1 MKKLFTILA
10 LLLAA
15 LAAQAATYYGF
26 KIAGVSV
33 NSDNYRN
40 VTGSNITSGTVV
52 YDPSSNTVTLT
63 NVTISRTGSD
73 NRAIYNESNSGLKVE
88 LVGTNNLS
96 ATQSAPVRIEKNTT
110 IRVSSGTTTITGG
123 SEGGIYITGGHFLN
137 IFGPGTLNI
146 HADAKGGIE
155 GSNHNNSVLFYNVNA
170 SIYGGGGDLL
180 DISSVSFNSL
190 EDPVN
195 APKTV
200 TLKSINSSTPNVKN
214 VTTMT
219 FVEKNVIQNPVGAE
233 FNPSSKSIANYDYT
247 NNAFLSDVK
256 GTDIVISNKDVVAK
270 LNTDNFPDANFR
282 NYLAQKFKKRF
293 ITTTD
298 VANTTWL
305 SPTALEISNLKG
317 VEYFTAL
324 KNLSCEINNLTTLDV
339 SALTALAELRCNRNP
354 LTTLDVSHNPNL
366 KLLYCYNT
374 SLTTLNLA
382 NNTKMEDLWLEDN
395 YISGSGAA
403 QFVESLPTRTG
414 AMLSFKFMERHE
426 TGNELTVEQVQVARA
441 KGWNPQRL
449 MPVNFV
455 YEDYLG
461 VAYLNTTNFPD
472 ANFRSAI
479 SDTDTDSNGKL
490 DQDEWKVVTELN
502 VGNQNISS
510 LVGIKYFTELTSLNV
525 NQNNL
530 GTLNLNKNTK
540 LTFLSCANNQLTN
553 LYVAG
558 CTQLQ
563 TLLCS
568 ANQLRQLDLTPNA
581 ALSRL
586 SCEANKLTSLRVST
600 GAFAAGLTTNF
611 YVFSNQLGSSAV
623 DQFIASLDNRP
634 TRKSYYIFTT
644 GGDDQKMTTAQV
656 QQSRAKGWWPMLL
669 TDGTLTDYEVADE
682 YPITIAGTVVTSAN
696 KDGVAGDGITGT
708 ITYDPEGN
716 VLTLTNATITSDNT
730 PIKVDRALPGIKI
743 VLRGNNTINCT
754 RNTGM
759 IAVSVGN
766 CDGAVIEGPGRLTVN
781 NSGAALWI
789 GSGSGSGD
797 HRMTIR
803 NCTIVATARSGG
815 GSTAISEDDGDA
827 NLTID
832 NATVRLEHG
841 YINCGYDLQLVG
853 CHITLPEGGYVD
865 RGNVCA
871 PGVSDSYTGYI
882 AIEPVLKSS
891 GDVNGDGIVDV
902 SDVNAIINIML
913 GKENAVPAADLDAN
927 GSVDVSDVNGIVNIM
942 LGKASADVTTT
953 YTVNGVSFKMVQVGG
968 GTFTMG
974 GSDFINENPAHQVT
988 LSSYSIGLT
997 EVTQELWQAVMGT
1010 NPSVFQASNTSPYN
1024 LNPSLQRPV
1033 ESVTWD
1039 DCQAFIN
1046 RLNELTG
1053 MAFRFPTE
1061 AEWEYA
1067 ARGGKRTKGYTY
1079 AGSNNIDD
1087 VAWYNGNTGNY
1098 GAANFG
1104 TQIVATKAPNE
1115 LGLYD
1120 MNGNVSEWCQDY
1132 GYRYTDD
1139 AQINPVC
1146 TSSEMEPDRIY
1157 RGGSFGAF
1165 PIGATIVH
1173 RFWKAPTDADMYS
1186 GLRLA
1191 L

>member
-1 MKKLFTILA
+1 MKKLFTIWA

-33 NSDNYRN
+33 NSDNYQN
-40 VTGSNITSGTVV
+40 VTGSNIASGTVV

-73 NRAIYNESNSGLKVE
+73 NRAIYNESNSGLTVK

-110 IRVSSGTTTITGG
+110 ITVSSGTTTITGG
-123 SEGGIYITGGHFLN
+123 SEGGIYISGAYDLTIN
-137 IFGPGTLNI
+137 GPGTLNI
-146 HADAKGGIE
+146 TATSKGGIE
-155 GSNHNNSVLFYNVNA
+155 GSNDNNSVSFFNVNA
-170 SIYGGGGDLL
+170 TIYGGGGDLL
-180 DISSVSFNSL
+180 DISKVLFYNSVNPST
-190 EDPVN
+190 

-200 TLKSINSSTPNVKN
+200 TLKSISSSQPNVKN
-214 VTTMT
+214 VSSMG
-219 FVEKNVIQNPVGAE
+219 FSPNVVIQQPVGAN
-233 FNPSSKSIANYDYT
+233 FNSSSKSIANYDYT

-256 GTDIVISNKDVVAK
+256 GADIVISDKDVVADFSI
-270 LNTDNFPDANFR
+270 DNFPDANFR

-293 ITTTD
+293 ITKAD
-298 VANTTWL
+298 VAATYWL
-305 SPTALEISNLKG
+305 SPINEGISNLKG
-317 VEYFTAL
+317 VEYFTKL
-324 KNLSCEINNLTTLDV
+324 QSLSCKQNNLTTFDV
-339 SALTALAELRCNRNP
+339 SALTALTELRCEDNP

-414 AMLSFKFMERHE
+414 AMLSFQFMDRYEK
-426 TGNELTVEQVQVARA
+426 GNELTVEQVQVARA

-449 MPVNFV
+449 KRVNFV

-461 VAYLNTTNFPD
+461 VVYLNTTNFPD

-490 DQDEWKVVTELN
+490 DQDEWKAVTELN

-510 LVGIKYFTELTSLNV
+510 LLGIKYFTELTSLNV

-530 GTLNLNKNTK
+530 GTLNLNQNTK

-644 GGDDQKMTTAQV
+644 GGDDQKMTTEQV

-669 TDGTLTDYEVADE
+669 TDGTLTDYEAADE

-696 KDGVAGDGITGT
+696 KDSVAGDGITGT

-716 VLTLTNATITSDNT
+716 VLTLTNVTITSDNT
-730 PIKVDRALPGIKI
+730 PIKVDRTLPGIKI
-743 VLRGNNTINCT
+743 VLRGDNTINCT

-766 CDGAVIEGPGRLTVN
+766 CDGAVIEGPGRLTIN

-789 GSGSGSGD
+789 GSGSGSDD

-865 RGNVCA
+865 RGVVCA
-871 PGVSDSYTGYI
+871 PGVSGCYTGYI
-882 AIEPVLKSS
+882 AIEPVLKLTGDVDGNGTVDVADVNILINIMLGKDNAANYPNANVDGQEGIDV
-891 GDVNGDGIVDV
+891 GDVNTV
-902 SDVNAIINIML
+902 INIML
-913 GKENAVPAADLDAN
+913 GKE
-927 GSVDVSDVNGIVNIM
+927 
-942 LGKASADVTTT
+942 SADVTTT
-953 YTVNGVSFKMVQVGG
+953 
-968 GTFTMG
+968 
-974 GSDFINENPAHQVT
+974 
-988 LSSYSIGLT
+988 
-997 EVTQELWQAVMGT
+997 
-1010 NPSVFQASNTSPYN
+1010 
-1024 LNPSLQRPV
+1024 
-1033 ESVTWD
+1033 
-1039 DCQAFIN
+1039 
-1046 RLNELTG
+1046 
-1053 MAFRFPTE
+1053 
-1061 AEWEYA
+1061 
-1067 ARGGKRTKGYTY
+1067 
-1079 AGSNNIDD
+1079 
-1087 VAWYNGNTGNY
+1087 
-1098 GAANFG
+1098 
-1104 TQIVATKAPNE
+1104 
-1115 LGLYD
+1115 
-1120 MNGNVSEWCQDY
+1120 
-1132 GYRYTDD
+1132 
-1139 AQINPVC
+1139 
-1146 TSSEMEPDRIY
+1146 
-1157 RGGSFGAF
+1157 
-1165 PIGATIVH
+1165 
-1173 RFWKAPTDADMYS
+1173 
-1186 GLRLA
+1186 
-1191 L
+1191 

>member
-10 LLLAA
+10 LLLAT

-33 NSDNYRN
+33 NSDNYQN
-40 VTGSNITSGTVV
+40 VTGSNIASGTVK

-63 NVTISRTGSD
+63 NVTISRTGSN
-73 NRAIYNESNSGLKVE
+73 NRAILNESNSGLTVK

-96 ATQSAPVRIEKNTT
+96 ATQSAPVRFEKNTT
-110 IRVSSGTTTITGG
+110 LTVSSGTTTITGG
-123 SEGGIYITGGHFLN
+123 SEGGIYISGAYDLTIN
-137 IFGPGTLNI
+137 GPGTLNI
-146 HADAKGGIE
+146 SATSKGGIE
-155 GSNHNNSVLFYNVNA
+155 GSNDNNSVSFFNVNA
-170 SIYGGGGDLL
+170 TIYGGGGDLL
-180 DISSVSFNSL
+180 DISNVLFYNSVNPST
-190 EDPVN
+190 

-200 TLKSINSSTPNVKN
+200 TLKSISSTQPNVEN
-214 VTTMT
+214 VSSMG
-219 FVEKNVIQNPVGAE
+219 FSPNVVIQQPVGAN
-233 FNPSSKSIANYDYT
+233 FNSSSKSIANYDYT

-256 GTDIVISNKDVVAK
+256 GTDIVISDKDVVADFSI
-270 LNTDNFPDANFR
+270 DNFPDANFR
-282 NYLAQKFKKRF
+282 DYLAQKFRKRF

-305 SPTALEISNLKG
+305 SPTALGISNLKG

-324 KNLSCEINNLTTLDV
+324 TDLSCKQNNLTTFDV
-339 SALTALAELRCNRNP
+339 SALTALTELRCEDNP

-414 AMLSFKFMERHE
+414 AMLSFKFMDRYEK
-426 TGNELTVEQVQVARA
+426 GNELTVEQVQAARA

-449 MPVNFV
+449 NPVNTV
-455 YEDYLG
+455 YEDYWG
-461 VAYLNTTNFPD
+461 VVYVNATNFPD

-490 DQDEWKVVTELN
+490 DQDEWKAVTELN

-600 GAFAAGLTTNF
+600 GAIPAGVYGNL
-611 YVFSNQLGSSAV
+611 YVFSNQLGSEAV

-644 GGDDQKMTTAQV
+644 GGDDQKMTMAQV

-669 TDGTLTDYEVADE
+669 TDGTLTEYEVAEE

-708 ITYDPEGN
+708 ITYDPEAN
-716 VLTLTNATITSDNT
+716 VLTLTNVTITSDNT

-759 IAVSVGN
+759 TAVWVAN

-865 RGNVCA
+865 RGDVCA
-871 PGVSDSYTGYI
+871 PGVSGAYTGYI
-882 AIEPVLKSS
+882 AIEPILKSS
-891 GDVNGDGIVDV
+891 GDVNGDGKADV
-902 SDVNAIINIML
+902 TDVNQIINIML
-913 GKENAVPAADLDAN
+913 GKAENNAAA
-927 GSVDVSDVNGIVNIM
+927 DVNGDGKIDVTDVNQVINIM

-953 YTVNGVSFKMVQVGG
+953 YTVNGVSFKMVQVEG

-974 GSDFINENPAHQVT
+974 AVTGPANQTPAHQVT
-988 LSSYSIGLT
+988 LSSYSIGQT
-997 EVTQELWQAVMGT
+997 EVTQELWLAVMGT
-1010 NPSVFQASNTSPYN
+1010 NPSRYTGN
-1024 LNPSLQRPV
+1024 LQRPV

-1079 AGSNNIDD
+1079 AGSNNVDD
-1087 VAWYNGNTGNY
+1087 VAWYLDNIPNY
-1098 GAANFG
+1098 S
-1104 TQIVATKAPNE
+1104 TQTVATKAPNE

-1120 MNGNVSEWCQDY
+1120 MNGNVIEWCQDY
-1132 GYRYTDD
+1132 GYYYTED

-1146 TSSEMEPDRIY
+1146 TSSDYEPERMY
-1157 RGGSFGAF
+1157 RGGCYSDQANWFS
-1165 PIGATIVH
+1165 VVY
-1173 RFWKAPTDADMYS
+1173 RNWMVPTRVDGRN